1 MMRILFAVAA
11 LATLTGP
18 ALAQTCSQRGT
29 IVEVDVVEAAA
40 TPHLISYRTSAL
52 DARVFTVETAD
63 PVLATTAA
71 GLMIGQPQVLVV
83 SSGPCPPEGEG
94 GPAGLLEELLAD

>member
-1 MMRILFAVAA
+1 MMRILFAASA
-11 LATLTGP
+11 LAILAGP

-29 IVEVDVVEAAA
+29 IVEVDIVDAGA
-40 TPHLISYRTSAL
+40 TPHLISYRTSAR
-52 DARVFTVETAD
+52 DPRVFTVETAD

-71 GLMIGQPQVLVV
+71 GLMIGQPQVLVI

-94 GPAGLLEELLAD
+94 GDVGVLEELLAD